1 MKLILTKMKRFTA
14 ILLFALLAIV
24 IAFNF
29 AVAGTVNLAWD
40 HDGAE
45 GYRLYMGESGQP
57 LTQVWQGPEKTTA
70 LDLAVGKTYQFA
82 VTAYRGNLESAK
94 SDILQYTVPEPQKVI
109 VVPGKPSAIRIEFQ

>member
-1 MKLILTKMKRFTA
+1 MDRYSHLWLGFVLWLA
-14 ILLFALLAIV
+14 ALLIAV
-24 IAFNF
+24 AFNF
-29 AVAGTVNLAWD
+29 AIAGTTVRLAWD

-70 LDLAVGKTYQFA
+70 LDLVEGKTYQFA

-109 VVPGKPSAIRIEFQ
+109 VVPGKPAAIRIEFQ